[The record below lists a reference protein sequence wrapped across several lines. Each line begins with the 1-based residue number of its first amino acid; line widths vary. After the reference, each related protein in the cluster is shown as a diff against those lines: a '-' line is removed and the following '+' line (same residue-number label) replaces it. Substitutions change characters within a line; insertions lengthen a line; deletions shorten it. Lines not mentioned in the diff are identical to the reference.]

1 MYALFLD
8 ALAALRLRFHPAA
21 HYRYN
26 PAVIIGAL
34 LVVGAINA
42 AAMAPLFGSHTGA
55 LACGVALTILKWA
68 VLSTIMAKVLHY
80 YGAPKMQLY
89 GFIAMTELLAAP
101 LIAML
106 YWPQGL
112 SFVGLLWQVW
122 ILVVQIIGL
131 TRLSGQSGGKVLLG
145 YLAYFALLML
155 AGSLLL
161 MVFNAAGWL
170 DIQAMAAEMQKITQ
184 TPPP

>member
-1 MYALFLD
+1 MYNLFLD
-8 ALAALRLRFHPAA
+8 ALAALRLRFHPAE

-26 PAVIIGAL
+26 SAVIIAAL

-42 AAMAPLFGSHTGA
+42 AAMSPILGNSSGTIGFA
-55 LACGVALTILKWA
+55 VALTVLKWA
-68 VLSTIMAKVLHY
+68 VLSVVMAKVLHY
-80 YGAPKMQLY
+80 YGAPQMRLY

-184 TPPP
+184 TPQP

>member
-8 ALAALRLRFHPAA
+8 ALAALRLRFHPAE

-26 PAVIIGAL
+26 PAVILGAL

-55 LACGVALTILKWA
+55 VAFGVALTVLKWA
-68 VLSTIMAKVLHY
+68 VLSAIMAKVLHY
-80 YGAPKMQLY
+80 YGAPKRQLY
-89 GFIAMTELLAAP
+89 GFSAMTGVLAAP

-106 YWPQGL
+106 YWPQYLGL
-112 SFVGLLWQVW
+112 VGTLWQAW
-122 ILVVQIIGL
+122 IFVVQIIGL
-131 TRLSGQSGGKVLLG
+131 TRLSGQSGLKVLLG
-145 YLAYFALLML
+145 YLAYFIILML

-161 MVFNAAGWL
+161 MIFNAMGWL
-170 DIQAMAAEMQKITQ
+170 DIQALAAEMQKITQ
-184 TPPP
+184 TPQP